1 MADNSYMLAIDTATR
16 YAGLALYDGDR
27 ILAEASWLSSY
38 NHSVELMP
46 ALVRMLDQQALSAP
60 DLAAVAV
67 AIGPGSFTG
76 LRIGL
81 SVAKGLAQALKIP
94 ILGVSTLDIVAFQHS
109 EQRRPIWAVIQAGRE
124 RLCAALYRRRRG
136 RLARDG
142 DLHLTTLDELAGLL
156 SGRCLVCGELG
167 REEMARLV
175 AAADADV
182 IAARPSLSMRR
193 PACLAE
199 LAWERFER
207 GESDELASLSP
218 IYLHTH

>member
-27 ILAEASWLSSY
+27 ILSEASWLSNN

-94 ILGVSTLDIVAFQHS
+94 ILGVPTLDIVAFQHS
-109 EQRRPIWAVIQAGRE
+109 EQRPVR
-124 RLCAALYRRRRG
+124 
-136 RLARDG
+136 
-142 DLHLTTLDELAGLL
+142 GLL
-156 SGRCLVCGELG
+156 STPQRALAAGRGAAPDHG
-167 REEMARLV
+167 RRAV
-175 AAADADV
+175 
-182 IAARPSLSMRR
+182 RPGDRPLPGVRR
-193 PACLAE
+193 AGSGRDGAPG
-199 LAWERFER
+199 RSR
-207 GESDELASLSP
+207 
-218 IYLHTH
+218 